1 MPELPPIQLY
11 AILAVAVTIGSIF
24 SAFIR
29 EPTTTIVSRAR
40 EKVMLGLLIFY
51 FSAWVNVIGLV
62 FYLLICVSR
71 QILSFDQS
79 LAVHIFD
86 FIVHIF
92 HFGVLVMGLYVSTLI
107 CKEMWTR
114 YINGDVS
121 AP

>member
-40 EKVMLGLLIFY
+40 EKVMLGLLIFCLG
-51 FSAWVNVIGLV
+51 AWINVIGLV

>member
-11 AILAVAVTIGSIF
+11 AILAVAVTIVSIS

-29 EPTTTIVSRAR
+29 EPTTTIVSPAR
-40 EKVMLGLLIFY
+40 KKVVLGLLIFCLG
-51 FSAWVNVIGLV
+51 AWINVIGLV

-92 HFGVLVMGLYVSTLI
+92 HFGVLAMGLYVSTLI
-107 CKEMWTR
+107 IKEMWTR
-114 YINGDVS
+114 YINGDIS

>member
-11 AILAVAVTIGSIF
+11 AILAVAVTIVSIF

-29 EPTTTIVSRAR
+29 EPTTTIVSPAR
-40 EKVMLGLLIFY
+40 NKVVLGLLIFCLG
-51 FSAWVNVIGLV
+51 AWINVIGLV

-92 HFGVLVMGLYVSTLI
+92 HFGVLAMGLYVSTLI
-107 CKEMWTR
+107 IKEMWTR
-114 YINGDVS
+114 YINGDIS

>member
-29 EPTTTIVSRAR
+29 EPTTTIVSPAR
-40 EKVMLGLLIFY
+40 NKVMLGLLIFY
-51 FSAWVNVIGLV
+51 FSAWVNVIGSV
-62 FYLLICVSR
+62 SYLFICVSR
-71 QILSFDQS
+71 QILSVDQS
-79 LAVHIFD
+79 LTVHIFH
-86 FIVHIF
+86 FLFFF

-107 CKEMWTR
+107 IEEMWAR
-114 YINGDVS
+114 YIKVS